1 MEPRS
6 LMEQKALMWEGR
18 EKSDPFQFLPSSK
31 EDTEM
36 EIFVV
41 NDCMKGLSA
50 EMRYIRKELANVERR
65 FLLLSK
71 YKLALEKQITP
82 IKLVVKEKKKKK
94 LSKKE
99 LLLKK
104 IEALSPAQKKAF
116 EEMD

>member
-1 MEPRS
+1 METR
-6 LMEQKALMWEGR
+6 ALMYEKR
-18 EKSDPFQFLPSSK
+18 EKSDPFQFLPKEK
-31 EDTEM
+31 EDIEL
-36 EIFVV
+36 EIFVI

-82 IKLVVKEKKKKK
+82 IKLVVKEKKKK

-99 LLLKK
+99 QLLKK